1 MAFSIHGIPLFEVM
15 MPNDDTGMFRLSLV
29 DDPAVESTFLSFDK
43 DKKVAIYAIAN
54 EEQRIVYGVI
64 MRANWPIYR
73 NDNQLG
79 EYYITFSRETI
90 RLMAEKYLR
99 EGRQNDFNVMHRDD
113 AVVDGIDMVQF
124 FIKDTERGIAP
135 AGFDEIEDGSLFG
148 EFHVHNDE
156 VWQAIKEGT
165 YKGFSLEGVFELRPI
180 ADTSLS
186 KPKSNNMNRLSKMK
200 ATLAKLVAVAF
211 GVVTTDKGSLVW
223 DGDDDLKA
231 GFDVRIMN
239 ESGEES
245 KAPDGDYTTED
256 GKTIK
261 VVDGRVSEII
271 DPKAEVDGAGEGA
284 APRDGDRSMVSRDEF
299 DTLRKD
305 VDDIKSAVDEIRKAV
320 KDSKVAMEA
329 MQRQSA
335 AKPAHEEFS
344 SAAGAIK
351 TGNRGLDRLAE
362 FTRAARKK

>member
-1 MAFSIHGIPLFEVM
+1 MAFSIHGIPLFEVII
-15 MPNDDTGMFRLSLV
+15 PDDNTGMFRLSLV
-29 DDPAVESTFLSFDK
+29 DDPAVESNFLSFDK

-54 EEQRIVYGVI
+54 DEQRIVYGVI
-64 MRANWPIYR
+64 MRADWPIYR
-73 NDNQLG
+73 NDNHLG

-165 YKGFSLEGVFELRPI
+165 YKGFSLEGVFGFRSI
-180 ADTSLS
+180 DDTSIT
-186 KPKSNNMNRLSKMK
+186 KPKFNNMSKIAKIK
-200 ATLAKLVAVAF
+200 AALAKLWLELGA
-211 GVVTTDKGSLVW
+211 VTTDKGVLVW

-231 GFDVRIMN
+231 GFDVRVTN
-239 ESGEES
+239 ESGEER

-261 VVDGRVSEII
+261 VVDGRVSEIV
-271 DPKAEVDGAGEGA
+271 DPKAEVDGAEQGA
-284 APRDGDRSMVSRDEF
+284 GGGAGGDAISRDEF

-305 VDDIKSAVDEIRKAV
+305 VDDIKSAVDEIRTAV
-320 KDSKVAMEA
+320 ADIKVAMEA
-329 MQRQSA
+329 IKKTPA
-335 AKPAHEEFS
+335 GNPAHEEFNKLNDPV
-344 SAAGAIK
+344 K
-351 TGNRGLDRLAE
+351 TGDSRFDKLA
-362 FTRAARKK
+362 AIAGARKK